1 MIESDQKRL
10 RVLQTIAGR
19 IGYEPPTQSS
29 GAKPSVPLD
38 HDDPVEEKSSVTYTR
53 ESE

>member
-1 MIESDQKRL
+1 MVESDQKRL

-29 GAKPSVPLD
+29 VAKPSVPLD
-38 HDDPVEEKSSVTYTR
+38 HNDPVEEKSSVSYTK
-53 ESE
+53 ENE